1 MFGIEKAMLNMNG
14 LLIVNLPKKENSSM
28 SLAVA
33 VPMRKFL
40 WICSSIGYRWGMDGK
55 LTEEETLWG
64 HFFAGLLWAFW
75 GVSGMTELDW

>member
-40 WICSSIGYRWGMDGK
+40 WICSSIGYR
-55 LTEEETLWG
+55 
-64 HFFAGLLWAFW
+64 
-75 GVSGMTELDW
+75 